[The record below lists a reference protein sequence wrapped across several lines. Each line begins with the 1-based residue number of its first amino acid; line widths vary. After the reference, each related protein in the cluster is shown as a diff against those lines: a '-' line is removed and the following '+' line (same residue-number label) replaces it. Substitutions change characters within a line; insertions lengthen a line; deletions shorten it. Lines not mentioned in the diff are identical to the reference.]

1 MILYIPTLIAAP
13 YSGIF
18 VLANLLRK
26 SRAFVLNDCQSDYA
40 ALLKTK
46 NITTMEIKRLDTL
59 AIENFKT
66 INNNNPSFI
75 KTYLPLK
82 EMLKSELMISLL
94 NIKSLQSIVIKV

>member
-1 MILYIPTLIAAP
+1 
-13 YSGIF
+13 
-18 VLANLLRK
+18 
-26 SRAFVLNDCQSDYA
+26 
-40 ALLKTK
+40 
-46 NITTMEIKRLDTL
+46 MEIKRLDTL

-66 INNNNPSFI
+66 INNDNPSFI